1 MEKWCHTKINF
12 SHDWLRNIYLRSL
25 DSFIKQIHY
34 VKPDIEFLK
43 EKIKSEI
50 PEIELKYNE
59 ATWLIENC
67 ESEMSPRQYF
77 ISGPLSKMNND
88 SKEWM
93 SNLIH
98 SMWLFRYNIHV
109 LLERGRQLLK
119 EILNNYQV
127 IISKTKNIEQWRHE
141 DFQHLY
147 DDVVKLRQNCKEF
160 SNVLSELPDEIKI
173 T

>member
-88 SKEWM
+88 SKDWM
-93 SNLIH
+93 SDLIH
-98 SMWLFRYNIHV
+98 SMWLFRYSIQE
-109 LLERGRQLLK
+109 LLQKGRHLLT
-119 EILNNYQV
+119 E
-127 IISKTKNIEQWRHE
+127 ISKNLEIIKSKTADVEDWRHE
-141 DFQHLY
+141 DYLQIY
-147 DDVVKLRQNCKEF
+147 DDVKILRQNCKEF
-160 SNVLSELPDEIKI
+160 SNILSELPNEIKI